1 MNKLLKTY
9 EHDKY
14 MNSHDHNMITFGPD
28 EKYIIAGNCNFYLL
42 NITIFT
48 TLAYRISIIR

>member
-28 EKYIIAGNCNFYLL
+28 EKYIIAGNCNIINFILL
-42 NITIFT
+42 
-48 TLAYRISIIR
+48 